1 MEALTTTAKFGATAQ
16 GVIKR
21 IDELIRRRKLDAN
34 RKTVVVMATNQGTLD
49 LVANFAC
56 SCRAGP
62 PDVQRAL
69 ASTLVFTGDS
79 ETSKQVE
86 LFGLASFHDSAL
98 GDLPEGAA
106 KAYGDYAFVRMMCAC
121 GVLSTCASVPSRR
134 WRRGSSHT
142 PSTRRHRRDAITA
155 TPSTRRSTR
164 RWLKITSVYS
174 VVATGRHALFQDAD
188 VVWLRDPIEYF
199 FTTADDQVDCFFMD
213 DGARSARYTPLY
225 TNSGF
230 YFIRNNMR
238 TQFFMHRML
247 MAYDTVLAVR
257 SHQHAL
263 ICVEIKI
270 LRRVYAID
278 ATPARRR
285 GGAGSSPLD
294 RISTAASS
302 LRNDLGAPNTG

>member
-1 MEALTTTAKFGATAQ
+1 MASTTRCR
-16 GVIKR
+16 R
-21 IDELIRRRKLDAN
+21 IDGVRGRVCESTIPPRRQRRR
-34 RKTVVVMATNQGTLD
+34 RVV
-49 LVANFAC
+49 
-56 SCRAGP
+56 P
-62 PDVQRAL
+62 
-69 ASTLVFTGDS
+69 
-79 ETSKQVE
+79 
-86 LFGLASFHDSAL
+86 
-98 GDLPEGAA
+98 
-106 KAYGDYAFVRMMCAC
+106 
-121 GVLSTCASVPSRR
+121 
-134 WRRGSSHT
+134 
-142 PSTRRHRRDAITA
+142 
-155 TPSTRRSTR
+155 R

-270 LRRVYAID
+270 SRRVRAESSRR
-278 ATPARRR
+278 PPRHARDTLVDFHTGLDGVVISWILHVARD
-285 GGAGSSPLD
+285 PLD
-294 RISTAASS
+294 RV
-302 LRNDLGAPNTG
+302 

>member
-1 MEALTTTAKFGATAQ
+1 MRRPSTCFWCRGGFPSRK
-16 GVIKR
+16 
-21 IDELIRRRKLDAN
+21 RRRGGA
-34 RKTVVVMATNQGTLD
+34 
-49 LVANFAC
+49 VA
-56 SCRAGP
+56 
-62 PDVQRAL
+62 
-69 ASTLVFTGDS
+69 
-79 ETSKQVE
+79 
-86 LFGLASFHDSAL
+86 
-98 GDLPEGAA
+98 
-106 KAYGDYAFVRMMCAC
+106 
-121 GVLSTCASVPSRR
+121 RR
-134 WRRGSSHT
+134 
-142 PSTRRHRRDAITA
+142 RRHAIAA
-155 TPSTRRSTR
+155 TPSTRWSTH

-199 FTTADDQVDCFFMD
+199 FTQADDQVDCFFMD

-270 LRRVYAID
+270 LRRGRAESS
-278 ATPARRR
+278 TPSTRRLLDGVAVPVPHRSTVSARPHRR
-285 GGAGSSPLD
+285 
-294 RISTAASS
+294 
-302 LRNDLGAPNTG
+302 

>member
-1 MEALTTTAKFGATAQ
+1 MAS
-16 GVIKR
+16 R
-21 IDELIRRRKLDAN
+21 LIAH
-34 RKTVVVMATNQGTLD
+34 AI
-49 LVANFAC
+49 
-56 SCRAGP
+56 
-62 PDVQRAL
+62 
-69 ASTLVFTGDS
+69 
-79 ETSKQVE
+79 
-86 LFGLASFHDSAL
+86 
-98 GDLPEGAA
+98 AA
-106 KAYGDYAFVRMMCAC
+106 
-121 GVLSTCASVPSRR
+121 
-134 WRRGSSHT
+134 T
-142 PSTRRHRRDAITA
+142 PSPRRHRRVV
-155 TPSTRRSTR
+155 PR

-270 LRRVYAID
+270 VYGAVDLDAID

-302 LRNDLGAPNTG
+302 LRNDLVKCTRLTGRCPRRR

>member
-1 MEALTTTAKFGATAQ
+1 MASTTRCR
-16 GVIKR
+16 R
-21 IDELIRRRKLDAN
+21 IDGVRGRVCESTIPPRRQRRR
-34 RKTVVVMATNQGTLD
+34 RVV
-49 LVANFAC
+49 
-56 SCRAGP
+56 P
-62 PDVQRAL
+62 
-69 ASTLVFTGDS
+69 
-79 ETSKQVE
+79 
-86 LFGLASFHDSAL
+86 
-98 GDLPEGAA
+98 
-106 KAYGDYAFVRMMCAC
+106 
-121 GVLSTCASVPSRR
+121 
-134 WRRGSSHT
+134 
-142 PSTRRHRRDAITA
+142 
-155 TPSTRRSTR
+155 R

-199 FTTADDQVDCFFMD
+199 FTEADDQVDCFFMD

-270 LRRVYAID
+270 LRRGRAESPRRPRRHRRD
-278 ATPARRR
+278 AC
-285 GGAGSSPLD
+285 
-294 RISTAASS
+294 STAWRCRFLAA
-302 LRNDLGAPNTG
+302 RPYQHGRIVAEK